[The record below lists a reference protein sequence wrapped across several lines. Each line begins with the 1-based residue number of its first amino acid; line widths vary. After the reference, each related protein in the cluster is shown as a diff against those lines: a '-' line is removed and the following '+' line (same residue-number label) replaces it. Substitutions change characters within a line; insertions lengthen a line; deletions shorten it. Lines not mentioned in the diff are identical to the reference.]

1 MNMSIKVT
9 AKHSAAIA
17 AALNML
23 GKKKEKMPAVPVGTH
38 DLEGV
43 KVVITLSGK
52 AKKGEA
58 YEYTPTA
65 EIPMIPVLC
74 LLLKKTGCV
83 GPNVLN
89 MIVESMNEAVA
100 AKEKGEEAM
109 KELMA
114 DYEKAKEKV
123 EKTLKKLD
131 PKMKA
136 GNFTVNDLEASFAVV
151 DSHELTTV
159 KV

>member
-1 MNMSIKVT
+1 MN

-23 GKKKEKMPAVPVGTH
+23 GKKKEKMPTIPVGTH
-38 DLEGV
+38 NLSGM
-43 KVVITLSGK
+43 KVVVTLTGE

-89 MIVESMNEAVA
+89 MIVESMNEAIE
-100 AKEKGEEAM
+100 AKEKGETAM

-114 DYEKAKEKV
+114 DYEKAKAQV

-131 PKMKA
+131 PKVKS
-136 GNFTVNDLEASFAVV
+136 GNFTVNDLEASFEVI
-151 DSHELTTV
+151 DSHNLTTI